1 MKHMNDLSHL
11 PDIDKKLVIVFIA
24 RMNTYLYPAE
34 KQTVLLNLSE
44 FNGLTNHVALDT
56 AIATMTQ
63 KKGSMAFMEGY
74 IWTEEQYLNNHS
86 DTLTYFMRNMVIV
99 EIGNQKVGIIQE
111 TEYLDSLNNSFFLN

>member
-1 MKHMNDLSHL
+1 MNDLSHL

-24 RMNTYLYPAE
+24 RMNIYLHPAE

-44 FNGLTNHVALDT
+44 FNSLTNHVTLDA
-56 AIATMTQ
+56 AIATMTLR
-63 KKGSMAFMEGY
+63 KGSMAFMEGY

-86 DTLTYFMRNMVIV
+86 DTLTYFMKNMVIV